1 MLEVEG
7 LTKSFTGFTLGP
19 VSFRLDKGQHLV
31 LLGPSGS
38 GKSLI
43 LELISG
49 FQQADTGEV
58 YLNRRNISKD
68 AVQHRGMAFIFQ
80 HAALFPHMHVAQNI
94 AYPLK
99 SKGLN
104 RKAITQIVH
113 ELAERTKVH
122 HLLKRQPGSLSG
134 GEVQRVSIA
143 RALATQP
150 KLLLLDEP
158 LSALDV
164 QMRAQLRE
172 LLRDLKNDGLSM
184 LHVTHDFEEAV
195 RLADRVGIMQDG
207 KLIQSDT
214 TDKVFRH
221 PASGFVAHLTGQR
234 NYFEAT
240 LDHKP
245 PTQLR
250 ETKING
256 LAIRLYSPASGGR
269 GLVLINEDQI
279 TLHSRMPDSSAQ
291 NILKGRVQT
300 ISKMPVGSEVIVDVG
315 ISLFAKLS
323 DESVSELQLQTGK
336 EIFISFKAGA
346 VRFLSL

>member
-7 LTKSFTGFTLGP
+7 LKKSFAGFTLGP
-19 VSFRLDKGQHLV
+19 ISFRLDKGQHLV

-49 FQQADTGEV
+49 FQKADKGNIR
-58 YLNRRNISKD
+58 LNKLDISKKP
-68 AVQHRGMAFIFQ
+68 VQDRNMAFIFQ
-80 HAALFPHMHVAQNI
+80 HAALFPHMQVAQNI
-94 AYPLK
+94 AYPLR
-99 SKGLN
+99 SRGLS
-104 RKAITQIVH
+104 RKHIRQQVN
-113 ELAERTKVH
+113 ELAGRTQLS
-122 HLLKRQPGSLSG
+122 HLLTRQPASLSG

-164 QMRAQLRE
+164 QMRAQLRT
-172 LLRDLKNDGLSM
+172 LLRELKNDGLSM

-195 RLADRVGIMQDG
+195 QLADQVGIMQDG
-207 KLIQSDT
+207 KLIQTDS
-214 TDKVFRH
+214 TDKVFRN

-240 LDHKP
+240 LDHKAGS
-245 PTQLR
+245 QLR
-250 ETKING
+250 VAKTHG
-256 LAIRLYSPASGGR
+256 LTLKLYSHAGGGK

-279 TLHSRMPDSSAQ
+279 TLLTDAPDSSAQ
-291 NILKGRVQT
+291 NVLKGKVQA
-300 ISKMPVGSEVIVDVG
+300 ISKMPVGSEVIVNVG
-315 ISLFAKLS
+315 MPIFVKLS
-323 DESVSELQLQTGK
+323 DESVQALQLQVGK
-336 EIFISFKAGA
+336 EIYASFKAGA